1 MVRNYSLKKMETGAK
16 LVIENIL
23 FNSGKATLKPQSFE
37 ALDKFA
43 ELLQKNPTVRI
54 EVSGHTDNTGS
65 ASLNKKLSKDRALT
79 VKNYLVNKGIEDERI
94 TYAGYGFEQPIA
106 PNDTPEGR
114 EQNRRVE
121 IKVIK

>member
-1 MVRNYSLKKMETGAK
+1 MS
-16 LVIENIL
+16 
-23 FNSGKATLKPQSFE
+23 
-37 ALDKFA
+37 
-43 ELLQKNPTVRI
+43 I

-106 PNDTPEGR
+106 SNDTPEGR